1 MGDGICDDF
10 QDAVSGALVRHKSI
24 LDILSKFQETNARVN
39 RAIVK
44 AVTNCGC
51 IKVRA
56 EKPEIPEDTTF
67 RELRQYMLT
76 HLNGFL
82 CPRCQETIEKEL
94 GKNLFYLVALC
105 DSLDLDLQE
114 ILDKEC
120 KKVNTLGIFNLT

>member
-1 MGDGICDDF
+1 MENGICEDF
-10 QDAVSGALVRHKSI
+10 QEAVSESLVRHKSI
-24 LDILSKFQETNARVN
+24 LDLLSKFQETNARVN

-51 IKVRA
+51 IKIRA
-56 EKPEIPEDTTF
+56 EKPEIPEDITF
-67 RELRQYMLT
+67 RELKQYMET

-114 ILDKEC
+114 ILNNEC
-120 KKVNTLGIFNLT
+120 KKVSTLGIFNLT